1 MISRSASETP
11 AIRAGS
17 FTPGPNH
24 MNTSITWVKDWYSPD
39 VNNTSFQ
46 NNGGSFEPQSIKLKG
61 WHKTSVDSNNNPAVK
76 FDSADTLDLNNW
88 KYYKEVAITNHS
100 EDGIGPGNS
109 LSEDVSKNGVDED
122 NTVSKDELSS
132 ALSIKNQ
139 DEEIVSLSG
148 ITDT

>member
-1 MISRSASETP
+1 MLSRSASETP

-17 FTPGPNH
+17 FTPGPSH

-39 VNNTSFQ
+39 INNTSFQ

-61 WHKTSVDSNNNPAVK
+61 WHKTNVDSNNNPAVK

-88 KYYKEVAITNHS
+88 KYYEEVAITNHS
-100 EDGIGPGNS
+100 GDEGVSGNGI
-109 LSEDVSKNGVDED
+109 SEDVPENGISED
-122 NTVSKDELSS
+122 STVSKDELSS